1 MNQRN
6 TTRTILAVVI
16 AIALVI
22 SVGSLTALH
31 TFPADATK
39 PKQNDDNDNG
49 NNGGDNVVNTLPQQ
63 PQLAPLGMGISPN
76 AGDSV
81 GSDDTASQ
89 QAQPQPQP
97 QQQVQAQPQA
107 QAAQPNQTQPSQP
120 QQVSNAACGQVVSGV
135 VNLTANLN
143 CSGDG
148 IIINGPNTVINMNGF
163 SITGPGQDSS
173 KVGIMV
179 PNVDN
184 VVVNGPGSISN
195 FQAGVLLTGANGF
208 KINSAILSNN
218 QIGTFM
224 TGAEN
229 AQVQQNII
237 QGNSIG
243 VASHSSTGSAIDS
256 NLMNG
261 NLLAGITFV
270 NTQQSS
276 VGMNNI
282 VGSQNGVFLDGQS
295 KQNTISANN
304 VLENV
309 IDLNNAN
316 GLPTNI
322 NANQYVDNSCETS
335 NPSGLCIGR

>member
-1 MNQRN
+1 MNQSS
-6 TTRTILAVVI
+6 TTRSIMLAIVMAGIVFSVSSLVVGHM
-16 AIALVI
+16 VP
-22 SVGSLTALH
+22 T
-31 TFPADATK
+31 ADATK
-39 PKQNDDNDNG
+39 PRHRDNNDDSGNNDNRPTG
-49 NNGGDNVVNTLPQQ
+49 SQNVVTNPGSSTT
-63 PQLAPLGMGISPN
+63 ASDMGIGSI
-76 AGDSV
+76 GDSGSS
-81 GSDDTASQ
+81 GSDMASSTTAQ
-89 QAQPQPQP
+89 YTNRRHK
-97 QQQVQAQPQA
+97 
-107 QAAQPNQTQPSQP
+107 AAS
-120 QQVSNAACGQVVSGV
+120 SNAACGQVVSGV

-148 IIINGPNTVINMNGF
+148 IIVGGPNTVINMNGF

-173 KVGIMV
+173 KVAIMV

-184 VVVNGPGSISN
+184 VVVNGPGSLSN

-208 KINSAILSNN
+208 QINSVILSNN

-270 NTQQSS
+270 NTQQSN
-276 VGMNNI
+276 VGMNNV

-295 KQNTISANN
+295 SQNTISANN

-322 NANQYVDNSCETS
+322 NTNQYVDNSCETS

>member
-1 MNQRN
+1 MNHN
-6 TTRTILAVVI
+6 KVKEHILVAVV
-16 AIALVI
+16 ASVLLVSASGLTIGHLI
-22 SVGSLTALH
+22 SPV
-31 TFPADATK
+31 DATK
-39 PKQNDDNDNG
+39 PGNNDNSS
-49 NNGGDNVVNTLPQQ
+49 TLPQSTVAG
-63 PQLAPLGMGISPN
+63 PAGGGSS
-76 AGDSV
+76 AGDIGNSI
-81 GSDDTASQ
+81 GSDSGSSSGSGGASDFSALDMQGAATA
-89 QAQPQPQP
+89 
-97 QQQVQAQPQA
+97 
-107 QAAQPNQTQPSQP
+107 AAAS
-120 QQVSNAACGQVVSGV
+120 SNAACGQVVSGF

-148 IIINGPNTVINMNGF
+148 LIVGGPNTVINMNGF
-163 SITGPGQDSS
+163 SITGPGQESS

-208 KINSAILSNN
+208 KINSVILSNN

-229 AQVQQNII
+229 SEVRQNII

-243 VASHSSTGSAIDS
+243 VASHSSSGAAIDS

-261 NLLAGITFV
+261 NLLAGVTFV
-270 NTQQSS
+270 NTRQSAID
-276 VGMNNI
+276 MNNI
-282 VGSQNGVFLDGQS
+282 MGSQNGVFLDGQS
-295 KQNTISANN
+295 SQITISANN

-322 NANQYVDNSCETS
+322 NANQYADNNCQTS

>member
-1 MNQRN
+1 MELEGKRSSSISAPKMIAASVLV
-6 TTRTILAVVI
+6 TLIAFSTLTIGMA
-16 AIALVI
+16 
-22 SVGSLTALH
+22 T
-31 TFPADATK
+31 PAAA
-39 PKQNDDNDNG
+39 
-49 NNGGDNVVNTLPQQ
+49 QQ
-63 PQLAPLGMGISPN
+63 Q
-76 AGDSV
+76 
-81 GSDDTASQ
+81 
-89 QAQPQPQP
+89 QP
-97 QQQVQAQPQA
+97 QQQPGETPGA
-107 QAAQPNQTQPSQP
+107 SSS
-120 QQVSNAACGQVVSGV
+120 SNAACGQVVSGV

-148 IIINGPNTVINMNGF
+148 LIVGGPNTVINMNGF
-163 SITGPGQDSS
+163 SIAGPGQDSS

-195 FQAGVLLTGANGF
+195 FQAGVLLTGATGF
-208 KINSAILSNN
+208 AINSVILSNN

-243 VASHSSTGSAIDS
+243 VASHSSTGSVIDS

-261 NLLAGITFV
+261 NLLAGVTFV
-270 NTQQSS
+270 NTQQSN
-276 VGMNNI
+276 VGMNNV

-295 KQNTISANN
+295 TQNTISANN

-322 NANQYVDNSCETS
+322 NANQYTDNSCETS

>member
-1 MNQRN
+1 M
-6 TTRTILAVVI
+6 I
-16 AIALVI
+16 AAALVT
-22 SVGSLTALH
+22 SVVSFVVLQSL
-31 TFPADATK
+31 PVGATH
-39 PKQNDDNDNG
+39 PKHNDDNNGDDIG
-49 NNGGDNVVNTLPQQ
+49 NNEGDNVVNTLPQQ

-76 AGDSV
+76 AEDSV
-81 GSDDTASQ
+81 GGDDTASQ
-89 QAQPQPQP
+89 QAQPQAQQAQP
-97 QQQVQAQPQA
+97 QAQQAQPQAQQAQPQAQQAQPQA
-107 QAAQPNQTQPSQP
+107 QA
-120 QQVSNAACGQVVSGV
+120 QQVAEPISAACGQVVSGV

-143 CSGDG
+143 CSSGDG
-148 IIINGPNTVINMNGF
+148 IIVGGPNTVINMNGF

-243 VASHSSTGSAIDS
+243 VASHSSTGAAMDS

-270 NTQQSS
+270 NTQQSG

>member
-1 MNQRN
+1 MNHSKVKEN
-6 TTRTILAVVI
+6 ILIVVVASVLLVSASGLTIGHL
-16 AIALVI
+16 I
-22 SVGSLTALH
+22 SPVE
-31 TFPADATK
+31 ATK
-39 PKQNDDNDNG
+39 PGNNDNSL
-49 NNGGDNVVNTLPQQ
+49 TLPQSTVAG
-63 PQLAPLGMGISPN
+63 PAGGGSS
-76 AGDSV
+76 AGDI
-81 GSDDTASQ
+81 GSGSEGASDFGALDMQGAATA
-89 QAQPQPQP
+89 
-97 QQQVQAQPQA
+97 
-107 QAAQPNQTQPSQP
+107 AAS
-120 QQVSNAACGQVVSGV
+120 SNAACGQVVSGL

-148 IIINGPNTVINMNGF
+148 LIVGGPNTVINMNGF
-163 SITGPGQDSS
+163 SITGPGQESS

-208 KINSAILSNN
+208 KINSVILSNN

-229 AQVQQNII
+229 SEIRQNII

-243 VASHSSTGSAIDS
+243 VASHSSTGTAIDS

-261 NLLAGITFV
+261 NLLAGVTFV
-270 NTQQSS
+270 NTRQSAID
-276 VGMNNI
+276 MNNI
-282 VGSQNGVFLDGQS
+282 IGSQNGVFLDGQS
-295 KQNTISANN
+295 SQITISANN

-322 NANQYVDNSCETS
+322 NANQYADNNCQTS

>member
-1 MNQRN
+1 MNHSKVKEHILVVVVASVLLVSASGL
-6 TTRTILAVVI
+6 TIGHL
-16 AIALVI
+16 I
-22 SVGSLTALH
+22 SPV
-31 TFPADATK
+31 DATK
-39 PKQNDDNDNG
+39 PGNNDNSL
-49 NNGGDNVVNTLPQQ
+49 TLPQSTVAG
-63 PQLAPLGMGISPN
+63 PAGGGSS
-76 AGDSV
+76 AGDI
-81 GSDDTASQ
+81 GSGSGGASDFGALDMQGAATA
-89 QAQPQPQP
+89 
-97 QQQVQAQPQA
+97 
-107 QAAQPNQTQPSQP
+107 AAAS
-120 QQVSNAACGQVVSGV
+120 SNAACGQVVSGL

-148 IIINGPNTVINMNGF
+148 LIVGGPNTVINMNGF
-163 SITGPGQDSS
+163 SITGPGQESS

-208 KINSAILSNN
+208 QINSVILSNN

-229 AQVQQNII
+229 SEVRQNII

-243 VASHSSTGSAIDS
+243 VASHSSTGAAIDS

-261 NLLAGITFV
+261 NLLAGVTFV
-270 NTQQSS
+270 NTRQSAID
-276 VGMNNI
+276 MNNI
-282 VGSQNGVFLDGQS
+282 IGSQNGVFLDGQS
-295 KQNTISANN
+295 SQITISANN

-322 NANQYVDNSCETS
+322 NANQYADNNCQTS

>member
-6 TTRTILAVVI
+6 TTRSIMFAII
-16 AIALVI
+16 AIGIVFSVSGLV
-22 SVGSLTALH
+22 VGHMVPTV
-31 TFPADATK
+31 DATK
-39 PKQNDDNDNG
+39 PRNGDNNDNNDND
-49 NNGGDNVVNTLPQQ
+49 
-63 PQLAPLGMGISPN
+63 AS
-76 AGDSV
+76 
-81 GSDDTASQ
+81 GSGVDTATAFQ
-89 QAQPQPQP
+89 LTTAQE
-97 QQQVQAQPQA
+97 AS
-107 QAAQPNQTQPSQP
+107 T
-120 QQVSNAACGQVVSGV
+120 NAACGQVVSGV

-148 IIINGPNTVINMNGF
+148 IIVGGPNTVINMNGF

-195 FQAGVLLTGANGF
+195 FQAGVLLTGATGF
-208 KINSAILSNN
+208 AINSVILSNN

-243 VASHSSTGSAIDS
+243 VASHSSTGAAIDS

-270 NTQQSS
+270 NSQQSS
-276 VGMNNI
+276 IAMNNV

-295 KQNTISANN
+295 IQNTISANN

>member
-1 MNQRN
+1 MDQTN
-6 TTRTILAVVI
+6 TTRSILIVMIGVI
-16 AIALVI
+16 VAG
-22 SVGSLTALH
+22 SSLTAIH
-31 TFPADATK
+31 TLSADST
-39 PKQNDDNDNG
+39 NRSHINDN
-49 NNGGDNVVNTLPQQ
+49 NNNISPARQQQ
-63 PQLAPLGMGISPN
+63 PVIQNAAISPSNEGDARRGDVGDVGISSDMSVSGN
-76 AGDSV
+76 VSADSNIGV
-81 GSDDTASQ
+81 SGEVEEFVMQQQQQLQEQQ
-89 QAQPQPQP
+89 QAVPI
-97 QQQVQAQPQA
+97 
-107 QAAQPNQTQPSQP
+107 S
-120 QQVSNAACGQVVSGV
+120 AACGQVVSGV

-143 CSGDG
+143 CSSGDG
-148 IIINGPNTVINMNGF
+148 IIVGGPNTVINMNGF

-173 KVGIMV
+173 KVAIMV

-184 VVVNGPGSISN
+184 VVVNGPGSLSN

-208 KINSAILSNN
+208 QINSVILSNN

-270 NTQQSS
+270 NTQQSN
-276 VGMNNI
+276 VGMNNV

-295 KQNTISANN
+295 SQNTISANN

-322 NANQYVDNSCETS
+322 NTNQYVDNSCETS

>member
-1 MNQRN
+1 MNHASTATRSLKVAIEAKGIVLSVSGLVVGQTIQKTYATHPGHHRN
-6 TTRTILAVVI
+6 SGDDVDA
-16 AIALVI
+16 
-22 SVGSLTALH
+22 GSGS
-31 TFPADATK
+31 
-39 PKQNDDNDNG
+39 G
-49 NNGGDNVVNTLPQQ
+49 NT
-63 PQLAPLGMGISPN
+63 
-76 AGDSV
+76 
-81 GSDDTASQ
+81 GSGTETAS
-89 QAQPQPQP
+89 
-97 QQQVQAQPQA
+97 
-107 QAAQPNQTQPSQP
+107 AALQLTSAPAAAST
-120 QQVSNAACGQVVSGV
+120 NAACGQVVSGV

-143 CSGDG
+143 CSGGDG
-148 IIINGPNTVINMNGF
+148 IIVGGPNTVINMNGF

-195 FQAGVLLTGANGF
+195 FQAGVLLTGATGF
-208 KINSAILSNN
+208 TINSVILSNN

-243 VASHSSTGSAIDS
+243 VASHSSTGAAIDS

-270 NTQQSS
+270 NSQQSS
-276 VGMNNI
+276 IGMNNV

-295 KQNTISANN
+295 RDNTISANN

>member
-1 MNQRN
+1 MDQRI
-6 TTRTILAVVI
+6 TTRTILAGII
-16 AIALVI
+16 AAALVV
-22 SVGSLTALH
+22 SVGSLTALQ

-39 PKQNDDNDNG
+39 PKHNDDGDSG
-49 NNGGDNVVNTLPQQ
+49 NNNVVNIIPSQQ
-63 PQLAPLGMGISPN
+63 SQLTPLGMGISPN
-76 AGDSV
+76 AGGSV
-81 GSDDTASQ
+81 GGDDSASL
-89 QAQPQPQP
+89 QAQPQ
-97 QQQVQAQPQA
+97 QQQQ
-107 QAAQPNQTQPSQP
+107 QTQVQP
-120 QQVSNAACGQVVSGV
+120 EQVQPEQVQPEQVSNAACGQVVSGV

-148 IIINGPNTVINMNGF
+148 IIVGGPNTVINMNGF

-208 KINSAILSNN
+208 KINSVILSNN

-243 VASHSSTGSAIDS
+243 VASHSSTGAAMDS

-322 NANQYVDNSCETS
+322 NANQFTDNSCETS

>member
-1 MNQRN
+1 MNH
-6 TTRTILAVVI
+6 TSSARTIMFAIVAMGII
-16 AIALVI
+16 A
-22 SVGSLTALH
+22 SVSGLIVGNLIPT
-31 TFPADATK
+31 ADATK
-39 PKQNDDNDNG
+39 PRDRDSNDNNG
-49 NNGGDNVVNTLPQQ
+49 NNDNNPTNSQNVGT
-63 PQLAPLGMGISPN
+63 SPVSGN
-76 AGDSV
+76 SGSNGEDIGVASGSGV
-81 GSDDTASQ
+81 GSLGDDTATAQ
-89 QAQPQPQP
+89 QLAT
-97 QQQVQAQPQA
+97 A
-107 QAAQPNQTQPSQP
+107 QAAST
-120 QQVSNAACGQVVSGV
+120 NAACGQVVSGV
-135 VNLTANLN
+135 VNLTSNLN

-148 IIINGPNTVINMNGF
+148 IIVGGPNTVINMNGF

-184 VVVNGPGSISN
+184 VVVNGPGSLSN
-195 FQAGVLLTGANGF
+195 FQAGVLLTGATGF
-208 KINSAILSNN
+208 SINSVILSNN

-243 VASHSSTGSAIDS
+243 VASHSSTGAAIDS

-270 NTQQSS
+270 NSQQSS
-276 VGMNNI
+276 IGMNNV

-322 NANQYVDNSCETS
+322 NANQYVDNSCGTS

>member
-1 MNQRN
+1 MNHGKVGEH
-6 TTRTILAVVI
+6 ILVAVV
-16 AIALVI
+16 ASVLLVSASGLTMGQMI
-22 SVGSLTALH
+22 SFV
-31 TFPADATK
+31 DATK
-39 PKQNDDNDNG
+39 PG
-49 NNGGDNVVNTLPQQ
+49 NNNNNSPTLPQNTAAN
-63 PQLAPLGMGISPN
+63 PG
-76 AGDSV
+76 
-81 GSDDTASQ
+81 GSDSGDMIGNGGIGTGSGSGSGGASDFTALDMQ
-89 QAQPQPQP
+89 G
-97 QQQVQAQPQA
+97 
-107 QAAQPNQTQPSQP
+107 AAATAAAAS
-120 QQVSNAACGQVVSGV
+120 SNPACGQVVSGL
-135 VNLTANLN
+135 VNLSANLN

-148 IIINGPNTVINMNGF
+148 LIVGGPNTLINMNGF

-229 AQVQQNII
+229 AEIQQNII

-243 VASHSSTGSAIDS
+243 VASHSSSGAAVDS

-261 NLLAGITFV
+261 NLLAGATFV
-270 NTQQSS
+270 NTRLSAID
-276 VGMNNI
+276 MNNI

-295 KQNTISANN
+295 AQNTISANN

-322 NANQYVDNSCETS
+322 NANQYVDNNCETS

>member
-1 MNQRN
+1 MNHSKVKEH
-6 TTRTILAVVI
+6 ILVAVV
-16 AIALVI
+16 ASVLLVSVSGLTIGQTI
-22 SVGSLTALH
+22 SFV
-31 TFPADATK
+31 DATK
-39 PKQNDDNDNG
+39 PG
-49 NNGGDNVVNTLPQQ
+49 NNGNSLTLPQNTMAN
-63 PQLAPLGMGISPN
+63 PG
-76 AGDSV
+76 
-81 GSDDTASQ
+81 GSGG
-89 QAQPQPQP
+89 
-97 QQQVQAQPQA
+97 
-107 QAAQPNQTQPSQP
+107 
-120 QQVSNAACGQVVSGV
+120 SNANDIGNGIGSGSGNGGASDFTALDMQGAATAAAASSNPACGQVVSGL

-148 IIINGPNTVINMNGF
+148 LIVGGPNTVINMNGF
-163 SITGPGQDSS
+163 SITGPGQESS
-173 KVGIMV
+173 KVGVMV

-208 KINSAILSNN
+208 KINSVILSND

-229 AQVQQNII
+229 AEIRQNII

-243 VASHSSTGSAIDS
+243 VASHSSSGAAVDS

-261 NLLAGITFV
+261 NLLAGVTFV
-270 NTQQSS
+270 NTRLSAID
-276 VGMNNI
+276 MNNI
-282 VGSQNGVFLDGQS
+282 IGSQNGVFLDGQS
-295 KQNTISANN
+295 SQNTISANN

-322 NANQYVDNSCETS
+322 NANQYVDNNCETS

>member
-1 MNQRN
+1 MELEGKRSRSISSSKMIAASVLV
-6 TTRTILAVVI
+6 TLIAFSTLTIGMA
-16 AIALVI
+16 
-22 SVGSLTALH
+22 T
-31 TFPADATK
+31 PAAA
-39 PKQNDDNDNG
+39 QQQQ
-49 NNGGDNVVNTLPQQ
+49 QQ
-63 PQLAPLGMGISPN
+63 PQQLPGETPG
-76 AGDSV
+76 
-81 GSDDTASQ
+81 AS
-89 QAQPQPQP
+89 
-97 QQQVQAQPQA
+97 
-107 QAAQPNQTQPSQP
+107 SS
-120 QQVSNAACGQVVSGV
+120 SNAACGQVVSGV

-148 IIINGPNTVINMNGF
+148 LIVGGPNTVINMNGF

-195 FQAGVLLTGANGF
+195 FQAGVLLTGATGF
-208 KINSAILSNN
+208 TINSVILSNN

-243 VASHSSTGSAIDS
+243 VASHSSTGAAIDS

-270 NTQQSS
+270 NSQQSNI
-276 VGMNNI
+276 GMNNV

-295 KQNTISANN
+295 RDNTISANN

-322 NANQYVDNSCETS
+322 NANQYTDNSCETS

>member
-1 MNQRN
+1 MELVGKRSSSSSISSMIV
-6 TTRTILAVVI
+6 TSVLVTLITLSTLTIGI
-16 AIALVI
+16 ATPVA
-22 SVGSLTALH
+22 A
-31 TFPADATK
+31 
-39 PKQNDDNDNG
+39 
-49 NNGGDNVVNTLPQQ
+49 
-63 PQLAPLGMGISPN
+63 
-76 AGDSV
+76 
-81 GSDDTASQ
+81 
-89 QAQPQPQP
+89 
-97 QQQVQAQPQA
+97 QQQQQQQQGGTPGAV
-107 QAAQPNQTQPSQP
+107 AAS
-120 QQVSNAACGQVVSGV
+120 SSSSAACGQVVSGV

-148 IIINGPNTVINMNGF
+148 IIVGGPNTVINMNGF

-208 KINSAILSNN
+208 KINSVILSNN

-243 VASHSSTGSAIDS
+243 VASHSSTGAAMDS

-270 NTQQSS
+270 NTQQSG

-322 NANQYVDNSCETS
+322 NANQFTDNSCETS

>member
-1 MNQRN
+1 MEHG
-6 TTRTILAVVI
+6 RTSNRIRSISSSKMI
-16 AIALVI
+16 AASVLVTLIAF
-22 SVGSLTALH
+22 STLTIGMA
-31 TFPADATK
+31 TPAAA
-39 PKQNDDNDNG
+39 QQQQ
-49 NNGGDNVVNTLPQQ
+49 QQ
-63 PQLAPLGMGISPN
+63 PQQLPGETPG
-76 AGDSV
+76 
-81 GSDDTASQ
+81 AS
-89 QAQPQPQP
+89 
-97 QQQVQAQPQA
+97 
-107 QAAQPNQTQPSQP
+107 SS
-120 QQVSNAACGQVVSGV
+120 SNAACGQVVSGV

-143 CSGDG
+143 CSSGDG
-148 IIINGPNTVINMNGF
+148 IIVGGPNTVINMNGF
-163 SITGPGQDSS
+163 SITGPGLDSS

-179 PNVDN
+179 SNVDN

-195 FQAGVLLTGANGF
+195 FQAGVLLTGATGF
-208 KINSAILSNN
+208 TINSVILSNN

-243 VASHSSTGSAIDS
+243 VASHSSTGAAIDS

-270 NTQQSS
+270 NSQQSNI
-276 VGMNNI
+276 GMNNV

-295 KQNTISANN
+295 RDNTISANN

>member
-6 TTRTILAVVI
+6 TTRSIMFAII
-16 AIALVI
+16 AIGIVF
-22 SVGSLTALH
+22 SVSGLIVGHMVPTV
-31 TFPADATK
+31 DATK
-39 PKQNDDNDNG
+39 PRNGDNNDNNDND
-49 NNGGDNVVNTLPQQ
+49 
-63 PQLAPLGMGISPN
+63 AP
-76 AGDSV
+76 
-81 GSDDTASQ
+81 GSGADTATAFQ
-89 QAQPQPQP
+89 LTTAQE
-97 QQQVQAQPQA
+97 
-107 QAAQPNQTQPSQP
+107 PST
-120 QQVSNAACGQVVSGV
+120 NAACGQVVSGV

-148 IIINGPNTVINMNGF
+148 IIVGGPNTVINMNGF

-195 FQAGVLLTGANGF
+195 FQAGVLLTGATGF
-208 KINSAILSNN
+208 AINSVILSNN

-243 VASHSSTGSAIDS
+243 VASHSSTGAAIDS

-270 NTQQSS
+270 NSQQSS
-276 VGMNNI
+276 IAMNNV

-295 KQNTISANN
+295 IQNTISANN

>member
-1 MNQRN
+1 MELEGKRSRSISSSKMIAASVLV
-6 TTRTILAVVI
+6 TLIAFSTLTIGMA
-16 AIALVI
+16 
-22 SVGSLTALH
+22 T
-31 TFPADATK
+31 PAAA
-39 PKQNDDNDNG
+39 QQQQQ
-49 NNGGDNVVNTLPQQ
+49 QQ
-63 PQLAPLGMGISPN
+63 PQQLPGETPG
-76 AGDSV
+76 
-81 GSDDTASQ
+81 AS
-89 QAQPQPQP
+89 
-97 QQQVQAQPQA
+97 
-107 QAAQPNQTQPSQP
+107 SS
-120 QQVSNAACGQVVSGV
+120 SNAACGQVVSGV

-148 IIINGPNTVINMNGF
+148 LIVGGPNTVINMNGF

-195 FQAGVLLTGANGF
+195 FQAGVLLTGATGF
-208 KINSAILSNN
+208 TINSVILSNN

-270 NTQQSS
+270 NTQQSH
-276 VGMNNI
+276 VGMNNV

-295 KQNTISANN
+295 LQNTISANN

-322 NANQYVDNSCETS
+322 NANQYTDNSCETS

>member
-1 MNQRN
+1 MNHQENIKRHVMVAAVA
-6 TTRTILAVVI
+6 TIL
-16 AIALVI
+16 LV
-22 SVGSLTALH
+22 SVSGLTLGH
-31 TFPADATK
+31 MVPAAYATK
-39 PKQNDDNDNG
+39 PG
-49 NNGGDNVVNTLPQQ
+49 NSSNNPALPQSTGTSSPSGSNGGDISNGIGSGGGGGGGSSDFSTQQ
-63 PQLAPLGMGISPN
+63 LTPLDMQG
-76 AGDSV
+76 AA
-81 GSDDTASQ
+81 TA
-89 QAQPQPQP
+89 
-97 QQQVQAQPQA
+97 
-107 QAAQPNQTQPSQP
+107 AAAS
-120 QQVSNAACGQVVSGV
+120 SNAACGQVVTGL

-148 IIINGPNTVINMNGF
+148 LIVGGPNTVINMNGF
-163 SITGPGQDSS
+163 SITGPGQESS
-173 KVGIMV
+173 KVAIMV

-208 KINSAILSNN
+208 KIISVIISNN

-229 AQVQQNII
+229 SEVRQNII

-243 VASHSSTGSAIDS
+243 VASHSSTGVAIDS

-261 NLLAGITFV
+261 NLLAGVTFV
-270 NTQQSS
+270 NTGLSG
-276 VGMNNI
+276 VDMNNI
-282 VGSQNGVFLDGQS
+282 IGSQNGVFLDGQS
-295 KQNTISANN
+295 AQNAISANN

-322 NANQYVDNSCETS
+322 NANQYVDNNCETS